1 FLPAKAGS
9 GCSTICLNVAGC
21 LANTLGKKTLVL
33 EADIRSG
40 MLSFLLNVTP
50 KGSIVDALRDA
61 AHLDDVTLHNLVAR
75 SQGLDL
81 LLTSRPK
88 KAMFFSWADYHA
100 LLQFAKSRY
109 DTVVVDLPEL
119 INDATVEVVRR
130 ARSAFIVATAELAS
144 LALARQRYEELV

>member
-1 FLPAKAGS
+1 SAPDIVLLDINQTEDAAALTEQIHLIRPDTAVLGLGSSCEENQTKEAVKAGFSHVLWGAVTCDQFLKGIEQAMQKARPALDYLLAFLPAKAGS

-61 AHLDDVTLHNLVAR
+61 AHLDDVTL
-75 SQGLDL
+75 
-81 LLTSRPK
+81 
-88 KAMFFSWADYHA
+88 
-100 LLQFAKSRY
+100 
-109 DTVVVDLPEL
+109 
-119 INDATVEVVRR
+119 
-130 ARSAFIVATAELAS
+130 
-144 LALARQRYEELV
+144 